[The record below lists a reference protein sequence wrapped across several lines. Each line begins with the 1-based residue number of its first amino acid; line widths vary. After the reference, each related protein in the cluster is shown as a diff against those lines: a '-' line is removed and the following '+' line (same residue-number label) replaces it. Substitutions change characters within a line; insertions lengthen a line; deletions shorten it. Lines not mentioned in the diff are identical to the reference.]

1 MMMKIKEIWD
11 QLENDNSFST
21 RLLLRRYSGTILPDV
36 FVAFQNPEK
45 IRCIAAL
52 ISNHVSVDLS
62 QFANLRDISIE
73 VLPDEGRPDKK
84 YLLFKL
90 LNSQHND
97 VFAILCEDL
106 MISIEKIT
114 SETELIKELFNRF
127 EKWKSLFDIAAAQ
140 GLSFE
145 EQRGLYGELVLLRT
159 LLDNF
164 SDKYL
169 VIESWKGSERQSR
182 DFQYQSWAIEVKTT
196 YGKNHQK
203 IHINNERQLDGSN
216 FSNLYLFHLSLEVL
230 DNSGESLNEVIDA
243 LRNGLHTDI
252 RALNRF
258 NSKLFEGGYFD
269 HHSELYRSVGYL
281 VRKGSFFLVAG
292 DFPRIEESDLRD
304 GVGDVQYT
312 IILSTLSCYA
322 IPEQQVIQTISF

>member
-1 MMMKIKEIWD
+1 MMKIKEIWD

-21 RLLLRRYSGTILPDV
+21 RLLLRRYSGTVLPDV

-52 ISNHVSVDLS
+52 VSNHLHVDVT
-62 QFANLRDISIE
+62 QFANLRDISVE
-73 VLPDEGRPDKK
+73 LLPDEVRHDKK

-97 VFAILCEDL
+97 VFAVLCEDL
-106 MISIEKIT
+106 MLSIEQII

-140 GLSFE
+140 GLSSE
-145 EQRGLYGELVLLRT
+145 EQRGLYGELVLMRT
-159 LLDNF
+159 LLNNF
-164 SDKYL
+164 SDKQL
-169 VIESWKGSERQSR
+169 VIEAWKGSERQAR
-182 DFQYQSWAIEVKTT
+182 DFQCQSWAIEVKTT
-196 YGKNHQK
+196 HGKNHQK
-203 IHINNERQLDGSN
+203 VHINNERQLDRSN
-216 FSNLYLFHLSLEVL
+216 FNNLYLFHLSLEVL
-230 DNSGESLNEVIDA
+230 DNSGESLNDIIDSI
-243 LRNGLHTDI
+243 RNILQTNI

-269 HHSELYRSVGYL
+269 HHSELYITTGYL
-281 VRKGSFFLVAG
+281 IRQNSFFSVEG
-292 DFPRIEESDLRD
+292 DFPRIEESDLRN

-312 IILSTLSCYA
+312 IILSTLCSYI
-322 IPEQQVIQTISF
+322 IPEQQVIETISF